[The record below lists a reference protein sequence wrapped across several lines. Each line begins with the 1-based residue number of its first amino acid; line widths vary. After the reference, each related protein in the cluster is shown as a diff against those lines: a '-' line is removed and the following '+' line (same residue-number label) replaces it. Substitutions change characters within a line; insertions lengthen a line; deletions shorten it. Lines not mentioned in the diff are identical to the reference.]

1 MVSGSLSSEEH
12 EQVTRL
18 NRGDYIVAYASASAA
33 YLLILIP
40 QYNTVER
47 ILSMNARIPESF
59 LSSLI

>member
-1 MVSGSLSSEEH
+1 MVSGTLSSEEH

-18 NRGDYIVAYASASAA
+18 NRRDYIVAYASASAA